1 MFLASHRRSSDIQ
14 LENVA
19 LAEQENNRGFPCDGA
34 ALGLVRR
41 YFTVTPYGSA
51 PNMGPLIIKNGVP
64 SRRKIAKAGAIE
76 VQVSNN

>member
-1 MFLASHRRSSDIQ
+1 MDRKDIDIP

-19 LAEQENNRGFPCDGA
+19 LAKQENNGGFRCDGE

-41 YFTVTPYGSA
+41 YFTVTPDGTT
-51 PNMGPLIIKNGVP
+51 PNMGRRIVKNGVP